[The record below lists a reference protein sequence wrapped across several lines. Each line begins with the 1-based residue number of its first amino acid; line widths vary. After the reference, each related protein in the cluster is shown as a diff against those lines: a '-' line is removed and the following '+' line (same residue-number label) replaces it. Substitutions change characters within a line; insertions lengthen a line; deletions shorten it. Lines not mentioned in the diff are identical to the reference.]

1 MTKNSSETNTDINRG
16 ALLEQVITLAQRA
29 GEAILDVYDGDQF
42 RVQTKNDE
50 SPVTAADLAAHAVL
64 VPGLRKIC
72 PGAPVLSEEGT
83 IPPFRERARWQRY
96 WIVDPLD
103 GTKEFIQRNGEF
115 TVNIALIENHSP
127 ILGVVYVPV
136 TGVVYAGSAGA
147 GAFKEEGG
155 ARAPI
160 RVRPLP
166 PPGAV
171 TVVASRRHGAET
183 VEKLLT
189 RLADQLGPVRA
200 VSMGSSLKLCLVAE
214 GVADFYPRL
223 APTSEWDTAAAQAV
237 VEAAGG
243 AVLDLDLEPMRYN
256 TKEELLNPFFYVVG
270 DQAFAWSTLLR
281 DSASSP
287 DPAE

>member
-1 MTKNSSETNTDINRG
+1 MCRSPGWSTPGRRG
-16 ALLEQVITLAQRA
+16 LAR
-29 GEAILDVYDGDQF
+29 
-42 RVQTKNDE
+42 
-50 SPVTAADLAAHAVL
+50 
-64 VPGLRKIC
+64 LRKK
-72 PGAPVLSEEGT
+72 GGHAH
-83 IPPFRERARWQRY
+83 PFACGRY
-96 WIVDPLD
+96 
-103 GTKEFIQRNGEF
+103 
-115 TVNIALIENHSP
+115 
-127 ILGVVYVPV
+127 
-136 TGVVYAGSAGA
+136 
-147 GAFKEEGG
+147 
-155 ARAPI
+155 
-160 RVRPLP
+160 P

-189 RLADQLGPVRA
+189 RLADQLGPVCA

-270 DQAFAWSTLLR
+270 DQTFAWSTLLR